1 MIAMFIPQEY
11 PRRSGEGNPQVGDGM
26 THSGDMMRNGVDPSD
41 GTLRETSPDPFG
53 DDTPVFHPPA
63 TSDQTL
69 GHHWQDPATSQ
80 ADARRTDLEHIDLTG
95 DDPVAVIANEQGD
108 PVPAMVGAQPHAI
121 DVPAPAAAEQPVIR
135 DLRSTRQTGSPT
147 ETNAHYG
154 LGRRWGSQW
163 TNAAQGWVMLPSG
176 QNVWRPVV
184 TTTETLPQWDTDTYL
199 GVVTAEVAV
208 DGSSAAF
215 TSLGETLA
223 KARQL
228 GIEGLT
234 EEAIDRGAHAV
245 IGVTMSYTALGNR
258 LLITLTGTAVTL
270 REKA

>member
-1 MIAMFIPQEY
+1 MA
-11 PRRSGEGNPQVGDGM
+11 
-26 THSGDMMRNGVDPSD
+26 HSGDTVRNGVDRTGDASAVPS
-41 GTLRETSPDPFG
+41 LDPFG
-53 DDTPVFHPPA
+53 TDTPVFNTGNA
-63 TSDQTL
+63 DERTL
-69 GHHWQDPATSQ
+69 QPHWEDPVTSQ
-80 ADARRTDLEHIDLTG
+80 ADGRITDLEHIDLTG
-95 DDPVAVIANEQGD
+95 DDPVSVRTTTGD
-108 PVPAMVGAQPHAI
+108 RVPAVVGAHSPTAEAS
-121 DVPAPAAAEQPVIR
+121 VPAAAEQPIIR
-135 DLRSTRQTGSPT
+135 DLRSTRQGAATAES
-147 ETNAHYG
+147 NAHYG

-163 TNAAQGWVMLPSG
+163 TDAAQGWVTLASG
-176 QNVWRPVV
+176 QSVWRPVV

-215 TSLGETLA
+215 ASLGETLA
-223 KARQL
+223 RARQV

>member
-1 MIAMFIPQEY
+1 
-11 PRRSGEGNPQVGDGM
+11 M

-41 GTLRETSPDPFG
+41 GTLRETSSDPFG

-63 TSDQTL
+63 TSDRTL
-69 GHHWQDPATSQ
+69 GRHWQDPATSQ

-108 PVPAMVGAQPHAI
+108 PVPAMVGAQPHAM

-147 ETNAHYG
+147 ETNTHYG